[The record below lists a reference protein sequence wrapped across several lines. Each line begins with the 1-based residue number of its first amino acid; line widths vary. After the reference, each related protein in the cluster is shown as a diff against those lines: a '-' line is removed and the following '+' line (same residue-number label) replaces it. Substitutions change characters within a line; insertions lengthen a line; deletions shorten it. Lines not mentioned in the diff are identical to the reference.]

1 MKTSHLPCFA
11 VLLQFM
17 GMNMGGHFDLPKIFF
32 IFSATE
38 RFLQQSF
45 AKYYI

>member
-17 GMNMGGHFDLPKIFF
+17 GMNMGGHFDLPKILP
-32 IFSATE
+32 FSATE